1 LVSKIYDLEFRNC
14 GMFNSKPTIMKLLM
28 LLPNLVL
35 IAVSGVNLSN
45 ELSGSTLNNNL
56 AIIVLHL
63 SVLVLCLVFVALIV
77 KSMFSI
83 KYIEITQTQT
93 EGNPAYTEFDLHSA

>member
-1 LVSKIYDLEFRNC
+1 
-14 GMFNSKPTIMKLLM
+14 MKLLM

-93 EGNPAYTEFDLHSA
+93 KGNPVYTEFDLHSA